1 MRALAKQLFPKAF
14 DEMETKRLID
24 AIRLFVQK
32 NSEMREW
39 FKERVSESVDDYRS
53 YVAGE
58 MWLDLVTERI
68 NNQYYRSQ
76 NALWFDI
83 DAIME
88 ASKLYNGEEEF
99 LTENAK
105 QLTTKL
111 KKELRLYI
119 NTSQQ
124 REGHN
129 NRHLMQGGGRKNE

>member
-129 NRHLMQGGGRKNE
+129 NRHLMQGGGKKNE